1 MANYQLAH
9 LSLSTRMKLVFLMLN
24 PFRPWG
30 QVTALSREYGV
41 SRKFLYG
48 LQHKAIACI
57 REGLLPK
64 QPGRKASSNQVEVND
79 DFIRRAIAICMSIV
93 PGTVRT
99 VKLVLELLFGV
110 HRSIGYISQTA
121 KQLGADAL
129 EYTQGLS
136 LPLQA
141 LGEADEIFQG
151 RKPCLTLVD
160 GRSFLVL
167 SLTAQKRR
175 DATTWGCVLL
185 DVQKQGV
192 RLVDVASDGAR
203 GIRAAVQEACPA
215 VPLRPDLFHLIREAY
230 RVTQRLEKQAY
241 RAMKAAE
248 RARRAKQEREIPKR
262 RQGAP
267 LKVKVD
273 LPLAEAQE
281 SQAIEYLDAWEWLFR
296 EIRQAI
302 EPIDDQ
308 GQIAS
313 SKRARQTVETALD
326 LLKTLDNQSIQ
337 DFADQLLEKLDE
349 LVAPL
354 EWLGQALA
362 PWREDLDPHTEAFIT
377 WAWQHQKALGLTANQ
392 VLPAHD
398 QAVVLAFWQALSSFH
413 RSSSLAESLHS
424 WLRPYLQVHRGVPD
438 WLLPLLQL
446 VWNHHPFQ
454 RGKRQGKSPM
464 AWAGMHNVPTLAQLF
479 DQLAQAENAIPV
491 PTEFIKVPK
500 KCYPISVGL

>member
-1 MANYQLAH
+1 
-9 LSLSTRMKLVFLMLN
+9 MKLVFLMLN

-64 QPGRKASSNQVEVND
+64 RPGRKAASYNVEVNH

-99 VKLVLELLFGV
+99 VQLVLELLFGV

-121 KQLGADAL
+121 KQLGAEAL
-129 EYTQGLS
+129 EYLQGLS

-167 SLTAQKRR
+167 SLTAQQRR
-175 DATTWGCVLL
+175 DLTTWGCVLL

-192 RLVDVASDGAR
+192 QLVDVASDGAR

-215 VPLRPDLFHLIREAY
+215 VPLRPDLFHLIREAH

-241 RAMKAAE
+241 RAMKTAE
-248 RARRAKQEREIPKR
+248 RARRAEQEKEMPKR
-262 RQGAP
+262 RRGAP
-267 LKVKVD
+267 LKVKVE

-281 SQAIEYLDAWEWLFR
+281 SQAIEYVDAWEWLCR
-296 EIRQAI
+296 TIRQAI
-302 EPIDDQ
+302 EPINDQ

-313 SKRARQTVETALD
+313 TQRARQTVETALD

-337 DFADQLLEKLDE
+337 DFVDQFLEKLDE
-349 LVAPL
+349 LLAPL
-354 EWLGQALA
+354 EWLEQALD
-362 PWREDLDPHTEAFIT
+362 PWREDLDPQTEAFIT
-377 WAWQHQKALGLTANQ
+377 WSWQHHMALALTPDQ
-392 VLPAHD
+392 VLSAHH
-398 QAVVLAFWQALSSFH
+398 QPVVLAFWNALSLFH
-413 RSSSLAESLHS
+413 RSSSLAESFHS

-464 AWAGMHNVPTLAQLF
+464 AWAGLHNVPTLAQLF
-479 DQLAQAENAIPV
+479 DQLAQTENAIPA
-491 PTEFIKVPK
+491 PADFFKVPK
-500 KCYPISVGL
+500 MCYPISVGV